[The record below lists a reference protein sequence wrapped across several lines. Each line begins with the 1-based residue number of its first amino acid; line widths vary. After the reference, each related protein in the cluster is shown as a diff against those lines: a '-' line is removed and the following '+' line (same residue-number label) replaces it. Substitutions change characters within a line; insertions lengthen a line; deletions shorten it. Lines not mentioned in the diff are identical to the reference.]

1 MLGETEPGLGLISA
15 SNQSSLTQGRGR
27 RKGTLGRDPVG
38 GHLLEAE
45 KEGPASSSWCGRPR
59 GGPGCSLKVALQ
71 ALSSPA
77 QPGSSQAPGAGKGSG
92 ENKGWEWKGGKGERA
107 GRGIERTRGE
117 DREGRRENAGRGGG
131 ESRVGGG
138 FSPSENRRLQILWD
152 SQLHHPTPPGW
163 SLPPVTPTPT
173 PPWLPR
179 APRTKTPQLHAWL
192 THPLCSDPS
201 GPPACFPPPSRP
213 PPLSSHPRP
222 QPCRTACHF
231 LPVSSGPAQGPGRA
245 VLPVTSLS
253 ST

>member
-59 GGPGCSLKVALQ
+59 GGPGCRLKVALQ

-77 QPGSSQAPGAGKGSG
+77 QPGSSQEPGAGKGSG
-92 ENKGWEWKGGKGERA
+92 ENKRWEWKGGKRERA
-107 GRGIERTRGE
+107 GRGIERTGGE
-117 DREGRRENAGRGGG
+117 DREGRRENARRGGG

-138 FSPSENRRLQILWD
+138 FSPSENRRRQILWD

-163 SLPPVTPTPT
+163 SLPPVTPTPI

-179 APRTKTPQLHAWL
+179 APGRRRPNCTPGSPTLCARTPVDHQPVSLHLPA
-192 THPLCSDPS
+192 PRLCPHIP
-201 GPPACFPPPSRP
+201 GPRHAEPPATSSPSPPDLR
-213 PPLSSHPRP
+213 R
-222 QPCRTACHF
+222 
-231 LPVSSGPAQGPGRA
+231 GRA
-245 VLPVTSLS
+245 GRCCQ
-253 ST
+253 

>member
-1 MLGETEPGLGLISA
+1 MISA

-77 QPGSSQAPGAGKGSG
+77 QPGSSQAPGVGKGSG

-107 GRGIERTRGE
+107 GRGIERTGGE

-131 ESRVGGG
+131 GEQGRRRLLPIRESEAPDPLGFSAPPPHASRVVT
-138 FSPSENRRLQILWD
+138 SSRNPYSHPSMAPQ
-152 SQLHHPTPPGW
+152 G
-163 SLPPVTPTPT
+163 
-173 PPWLPR
+173 
-179 APRTKTPQLHAWL
+179 PRTKTPQLHAWL
-192 THPLCSDPS
+192 AHPLCSDPS

-253 ST
+253 PA